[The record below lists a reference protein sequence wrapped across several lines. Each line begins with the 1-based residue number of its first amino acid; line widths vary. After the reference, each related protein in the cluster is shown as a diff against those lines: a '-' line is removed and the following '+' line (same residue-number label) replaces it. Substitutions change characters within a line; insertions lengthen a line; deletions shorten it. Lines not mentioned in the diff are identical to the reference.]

1 MNVTLNMSV
10 ESAEMLKICLEE
22 ALNSSNET
30 RAKYARIF
38 IDAIN
43 EAEKDSKEQSDLCV
57 EPLPI

>member
-30 RAKYARIF
+30 RVKYARIF

-43 EAEKDSKEQSDLCV
+43 EAEKDSKK
-57 EPLPI
+57 